1 MAGSTAKYAL
11 PYPTG
16 VDDVADGDEKIKALA
31 ERVDLMLGQH
41 GQVNLA
47 PSGSDVVTSANVVY
61 GRTYPTVPR
70 VFLSLASAV
79 GTATTVFVWS
89 TNETTTGCTINM
101 RASNASSRTVNWM
114 ARP

>member
-1 MAGSTAKYAL
+1 MSGATAKYAL

-16 VDDVADGDEKIKALA
+16 PDPFADGDEKIKALA

-61 GRTYPTVPR
+61 GRTYPTAPR
-70 VFLSLASAV
+70 VICAPASAV
-79 GTATTVFVWS
+79 GSATTVFVWP

-101 RASNASSRTVNWM
+101 RASNASSRNVNWM